1 SRLAQL
7 LRTAIEKKDGPM
19 PTTEARVLI
28 IEDND
33 ALRAMLFT
41 ILRHQPLG
49 VDTAVGAE
57 DALEKTR
64 LCDYALILIDMSL
77 PDDEG
82 LSFLTRFREE
92 RPEGTTFIIAVRDP
106 NQEQAIESLL
116 VNALVNKPL
125 EIDTLAD
132 VVRECALV
140 VPPPDDPLPCPSAES
155 DFRSRFDDSGAYFN

>member
-1 SRLAQL
+1 MSA
-7 LRTAIEKKDGPM
+7 
-19 PTTEARVLI
+19 TEARVLI

-49 VDTAVGAE
+49 VDTSVGAE

-64 LCDYALILIDMSL
+64 QCDYALILIDMSL
-77 PDDEG
+77 ADGEG
-82 LSFLTRFREE
+82 MVFLTRFRQE
-92 RPEGTTFIIAVRDP
+92 RPEATTFILAVRDP
-106 NQEQAIESLL
+106 NSEAAIPSGL
-116 VNALVNKPL
+116 VSAMVNKPL

-140 VPPPDDPLPCPSAES
+140 VPPPEDPLPCPPADS
-155 DFRSRFDDSGAYFN
+155 DFRSTFDDSGAFFN

>member
-1 SRLAQL
+1 
-7 LRTAIEKKDGPM
+7 M
-19 PTTEARVLI
+19 PTEARVLI

-49 VDTAVGAE
+49 VDTAVSAE

-64 LCDYALILIDMSL
+64 QCDYALILIDMSL

-82 LSFLTRFREE
+82 ISFLMRFREE
-92 RPEGTTFIIAVRDP
+92 RPDATTFVLAVLDP
-106 NQEQAIESLL
+106 TDDVSIDSKYVGAT
-116 VNALVNKPL
+116 VNKPL

-132 VVRECALV
+132 VIRECAIV
-140 VPPPDDPLPCPSAES
+140 VPPPDEPLPCPPAES
-155 DFRSRFDDSGAYFN
+155 DFRARFDDSGAFYN

>member
-1 SRLAQL
+1 MSA
-7 LRTAIEKKDGPM
+7 
-19 PTTEARVLI
+19 TETRVLI

-49 VDTAVGAE
+49 VDTSIGAE

-64 LCDYALILIDMSL
+64 KCDYALILIDMSL
-77 PDDEG
+77 ADGEA
-82 LSFLTRFREE
+82 LTFLTRFREE
-92 RPEGTTFIIAVRDP
+92 RPESTTFILAVRDP
-106 NQEQAIESLL
+106 NADGTVDAAL
-116 VNALVNKPL
+116 VSAMVNKPL

-140 VPPPDDPLPCPSAES
+140 VPPPDDPLPCPPADS
-155 DFRSRFDDSGAYFN
+155 DFRSHFDDSGAFYN

>member
-1 SRLAQL
+1 
-7 LRTAIEKKDGPM
+7 M
-19 PTTEARVLI
+19 PIEARVLI

-49 VDTAVGAE
+49 VDTAVSAE

-77 PDDEG
+77 PDEEG
-82 LSFLTRFREE
+82 LSFLMRFRDE
-92 RPEGTTFIIAVRDP
+92 RPEATTFILAVLDP
-106 NQEQAIESLL
+106 GDDVAIDAKY
-116 VNALVNKPL
+116 VGATVNKPL

-132 VVRECALV
+132 VIRECAAV
-140 VPPPDDPLPCPSAES
+140 VPPPEDPLPCPPAES
-155 DFRSRFDDSGAYFN
+155 DFRARFDDSGTSYN

>member
-1 SRLAQL
+1 MSA
-7 LRTAIEKKDGPM
+7 
-19 PTTEARVLI
+19 TETRVLI

-49 VDTAVGAE
+49 VDTSIGAE

-64 LCDYALILIDMSL
+64 QCDYALILIDMSL
-77 PDDEG
+77 PDGEG
-82 LSFLTRFREE
+82 LTFLTRFREE
-92 RPEGTTFIIAVRDP
+92 RPESTTFILAVRDP
-106 NQEQAIESLL
+106 NAEGNLDAGMVS
-116 VNALVNKPL
+116 AMVNKPL

-140 VPPPDDPLPCPSAES
+140 VPPPDDPLPCPPAES
-155 DFRSRFDDSGAYFN
+155 DFRSHFDDSGAFYN

>member
-1 SRLAQL
+1 
-7 LRTAIEKKDGPM
+7 M
-19 PTTEARVLI
+19 PTEARVLI

-49 VDTAVGAE
+49 VDTAVSAE

-82 LSFLTRFREE
+82 LTFLARFREE
-92 RPEGTTFIIAVRDP
+92 RPEGTTFVLAVLDP
-106 NQEQAIESLL
+106 DNEVSIDSRL
-116 VNALVNKPL
+116 VGATMNKPL
-125 EIDTLAD
+125 VIDTLAD

-140 VPPPDDPLPCPSAES
+140 VPPPEDPLPCPPAES
-155 DFRSRFDDSGAYFN
+155 DFRLRFDDSGAFYN